1 MEKQAKEEDSRV
13 SVWLWRGMSCS
24 VELVVPV
31 ALPYHGR
38 PNCSLRPSRGV
49 EPKTI
54 GSWGKTLQWIP
65 YHVRNSSSPQPYGRR
80 FVVVCLLA
88 LPFGDAPNQIADFLA
103 QSLISASSI
112 PGLADHRRIRYR
124 RFILQF
130 GCLGTTK
137 CVELRFDL
145 VIVPLYIKAGYFS
158 SCLGICLGI
167 CFSKDSSVFNGP
179 VSPNSPLSPSGPVSP
194 NKSTKP
200 QQLRKPQQTQT
211 SIPLGHPL

>member
-1 MEKQAKEEDSRV
+1 MDTIP
-13 SVWLWRGMSCS
+13 CT
-24 VELVVPV
+24 ELQFAP
-31 ALPYHGR
+31 ALR
-38 PNCSLRPSRGV
+38 
-49 EPKTI
+49 K
-54 GSWGKTLQWIP
+54 K
-65 YHVRNSSSPQPYGRR
+65 
-80 FVVVCLLA
+80 VCCC
-88 LPFGDAPNQIADFLA
+88 LPFSDAPNQIADFLA

-112 PGLADHRRIRYR
+112 LGLADHRRIRYR

-179 VSPNSPLSPSGPVSP
+179 VSPNSPLSPNGPSSYSFGSSFMSFAESNGVIVF
-194 NKSTKP
+194 
-200 QQLRKPQQTQT
+200 
-211 SIPLGHPL
+211 SIT

>member
-1 MEKQAKEEDSRV
+1 MY
-13 SVWLWRGMSCS
+13 GT
-24 VELVVPV
+24 PV
-31 ALPYHGR
+31 
-38 PNCSLRPSRGV
+38 RPSPTEEGLLLSAFWRC
-49 EPKTI
+49 
-54 GSWGKTLQWIP
+54 LL
-65 YHVRNSSSPQPYGRR
+65 R
-80 FVVVCLLA
+80 CLLA

-158 SCLGICLGI
+158 SCLGICL
-167 CFSKDSSVFNGP
+167 SKDSSVFNGP

-194 NKSTKP
+194 NGPVSHNSP
-200 QQLRKPQQTQT
+200 LSPNGPSSYSFGSSFMSFAESNGVIVF
-211 SIPLGHPL
+211 SIT

>member
-1 MEKQAKEEDSRV
+1 MY
-13 SVWLWRGMSCS
+13 GT
-24 VELVVPV
+24 PV
-31 ALPYHGR
+31 
-38 PNCSLRPSRGV
+38 RPSPTEEGLLLSAFWR
-49 EPKTI
+49 
-54 GSWGKTLQWIP
+54 
-65 YHVRNSSSPQPYGRR
+65 
-80 FVVVCLLA
+80 CLLS

-167 CFSKDSSVFNGP
+167 CFFQGFKRLQRP
-179 VSPNSPLSPSGPVSP
+179 
-194 NKSTKP
+194 
-200 QQLRKPQQTQT
+200 RKPQRPKLLFLWVFLYELCRVER
-211 SIPLGHPL
+211 SHCL

>member
-38 PNCSLRPSRGV
+38 PNCSLRPSRDV

-88 LPFGDAPNQIADFLA
+88 MPFALPFGVAFWRCTQPNRGF
-103 QSLISASSI
+103 
-112 PGLADHRRIRYR
+112 
-124 RFILQF
+124 
-130 GCLGTTK
+130 
-137 CVELRFDL
+137 
-145 VIVPLYIKAGYFS
+145 FS
-158 SCLGICLGI
+158 SVSYFGL
-167 CFSKDSSVFNGP
+167 FNP
-179 VSPNSPLSPSGPVSP
+179 RISGP
-194 NKSTKP
+194 
-200 QQLRKPQQTQT
+200 
-211 SIPLGHPL
+211 

>member
-1 MEKQAKEEDSRV
+1 MY
-13 SVWLWRGMSCS
+13 GT
-24 VELVVPV
+24 PV
-31 ALPYHGR
+31 
-38 PNCSLRPSRGV
+38 RPSPTEEGLLLSAFWRC
-49 EPKTI
+49 
-54 GSWGKTLQWIP
+54 LL
-65 YHVRNSSSPQPYGRR
+65 R
-80 FVVVCLLA
+80 CLLA

-167 CFSKDSSVFNGP
+167 CLSKDSSVFNGP
-179 VSPNSPLSPSGPVSP
+179 VSPNSPLSPSGPSSYSFGSSFMSFAESNGVIVF
-194 NKSTKP
+194 
-200 QQLRKPQQTQT
+200 
-211 SIPLGHPL
+211 SIT